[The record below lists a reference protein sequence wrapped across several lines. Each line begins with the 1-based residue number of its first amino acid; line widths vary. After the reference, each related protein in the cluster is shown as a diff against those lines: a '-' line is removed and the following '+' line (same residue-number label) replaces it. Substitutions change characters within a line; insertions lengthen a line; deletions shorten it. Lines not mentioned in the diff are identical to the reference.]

1 MASHSTTCG
10 SAIILRIVAMRL
22 DALVSAGTIAL
33 AFQTQPPTNQIAC
46 AGDAALDATRPV
58 ERTILDAA
66 LQEILQHD

>member
-1 MASHSTTCG
+1 
-10 SAIILRIVAMRL
+10 MRL